1 MVVEVSLYH
10 PLGCSCK
17 DLCLCMV
24 HRDCYIHTKFFYRF
38 IYCSVLLLALFVRR
52 FSIYIVVGPPT
63 HFQRRSLL
71 KIKVIAMTRVPV
83 TRGRQSALKL
93 AVIIPHTLYKRSKR

>member
-1 MVVEVSLYH
+1 MVLVVSLYH
-10 PLGCSCK
+10 TKSVPLHGAQT
-17 DLCLCMV
+17 LLFP
-24 HRDCYIHTKFFYRF
+24 HQIFYRF

-71 KIKVIAMTRVPV
+71 KIKVFAMTIVPV
-83 TRGRQSALKL
+83 TGGCQSPLKM
-93 AVIIPHTLYKRSKR
+93 AVIIPHALYKRSKR